1 MTESDRTGL
10 TPEQELAIARLL
22 EGATDAEAAE
32 AAGVTR
38 QTVNTWRNRNPV
50 FMAELNA
57 RRRALWD
64 AHQDRLRGLI
74 GRALDVLEED
84 MADDSQSP
92 ECRRLRQAAAVQVL
106 RAATGLKPDG
116 PVHPGEIDVELR
128 SQEIMLSGLTR
139 YSK

>member
-1 MTESDRTGL
+1 MTESDRTRL

-92 ECRRLRQAAAVQVL
+92 ESRRLRQAAAVQIL
-106 RAATGLKPDG
+106 RAAAGLNPDG
-116 PVHPGEIDVELR
+116 PVNAGEIEAQQR
-128 SQEIMLSGLTR
+128 TQEMLISAFGGSR
-139 YSK
+139 

>member
-74 GRALDVLEED
+74 GRALDVLAED
-84 MADDSQSP
+84 LTDDCQLFVA
-92 ECRRLRQAAAVQVL
+92 RRIRQAAAVQIL
-106 RAATGLKPDG
+106 RAAAGLKPDG
-116 PVHPGEIDVELR
+116 PVNAGEIEAQQR
-128 SQEIMLSGLTR
+128 TQEMLISAFGGSR
-139 YSK
+139 

>member
-74 GRALDVLEED
+74 GRALDVLAED
-84 MADDSQSP
+84 LADDCQMFES
-92 ECRRLRQAAAVQVL
+92 RRIRQAAAVQIL
-106 RAATGLKPDG
+106 RAAAGLKPDG
-116 PVHPGEIDVELR
+116 PVNAGEIEAQQR
-128 SQEIMLSGLTR
+128 TQEMLISAFGGSR
-139 YSK
+139 

>member
-1 MTESDRTGL
+1 MTESDRTRL

-64 AHQDRLRGLI
+64 AHQDRMRRLI
-74 GRALDVLEED
+74 SRALDVLEED

-92 ECRRLRQAAAVQVL
+92 ESRRLRQAAAVPIL
-106 RAATGLKPDG
+106 RAAAGLNPDG
-116 PVHPGEIDVELR
+116 PVNAGEIEAQQR
-128 SQEIMLSGLTR
+128 TQEMLISAFGGSR
-139 YSK
+139 